1 MIRIWH
7 PMRDPHHCC
16 FRILALLV
24 ASKKSLSVSRAS
36 ILDTFL
42 LFPEYLHDVQYTGF
56 GELRGALTRLNL
68 PKSKDSFLN
77 LPDIRTIYREL
88 QVFQKA
94 AFHQMVA
101 RNILSSAS
109 FKVNELQLSDKGI
122 PNELKRAIEAFVSE
136 NSERLEFIVG
146 DLGAIPLDGPT
157 GLFRR
162 TNLEMGGRFR

>member
-1 MIRIWH
+1 M
-7 PMRDPHHCC
+7 
-16 FRILALLV
+16 
-24 ASKKSLSVSRAS
+24 
-36 ILDTFL
+36 
-42 LFPEYLHDVQYTGF
+42 
-56 GELRGALTRLNL
+56 RLNL
-68 PKSKDSFLN
+68 PKPKDSFLN

-94 AFHQMVA
+94 AFHQLVA
-101 RNILSSAS
+101 RNILSSSS

-122 PNELKRAIEAFVSE
+122 PSELNRAIQAFVSE
-136 NSERLEFIVG
+136 NSDRLAFIVG

>member
-16 FRILALLV
+16 FRSLALLV
-24 ASKKSLSVSRAS
+24 TSQRTLSVSRAS
-36 ILDTFL
+36 LLDTFL

-56 GELRGALTRLNL
+56 GELRGSLRQLNL
-68 PKSKDSFLN
+68 PKPKDSFLN

-94 AFHQMVA
+94 AFHQLVA
-101 RNILSSAS
+101 RNILSASS
-109 FKVNELQLSDKGI
+109 FKVGKLQLSDQGI
-122 PNELKRAIEAFVSE
+122 PRELNQALQAFVDE
-136 NSERLEFIVG
+136 NSARLAFIVN
-146 DLGAIPLDGPT
+146 DLSAIPLDGPT

>member
-1 MIRIWH
+1 
-7 PMRDPHHCC
+7 MRDPHHCC

-24 ASKKSLSVSRAS
+24 ASQKSLSVSRAS

-56 GELRGALTRLNL
+56 GELRGTLTRLNL
-68 PKSKDSFLN
+68 PKPKDSFLN

-101 RNILSSAS
+101 RNILSSSS
-109 FKVNELQLSDKGI
+109 FRANELELSDKGV
-122 PNELKRAIEAFVSE
+122 PNELNRALHAFVSE
-136 NSERLEFIVG
+136 NSEQLAFIVG
-146 DLGAIPLDGPT
+146 DLNAIPLDGPT

-162 TNLEMGGRFR
+162 TNLEIGGRFR